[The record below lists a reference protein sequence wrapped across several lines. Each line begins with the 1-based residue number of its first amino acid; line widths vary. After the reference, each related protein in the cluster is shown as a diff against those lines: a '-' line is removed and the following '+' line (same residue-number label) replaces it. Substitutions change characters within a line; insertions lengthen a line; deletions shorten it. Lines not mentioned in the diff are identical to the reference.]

1 MKRDPDHPIID
12 DPWTYDILG
21 FNYQVDKEDP
31 GKSFIDLTLEKE
43 GVVRRLRFHGPTNLE
58 IEAGFPIPTRGMAI
72 LDVRARQLEGIG
84 VEVSDFEN
92 STGSVTFLARAV
104 VDLDTQE

>member
-1 MKRDPDHPIID
+1 
-12 DPWTYDILG
+12 
-21 FNYQVDKEDP
+21 
-31 GKSFIDLTLEKE
+31 
-43 GVVRRLRFHGPTNLE
+43 
-58 IEAGFPIPTRGMAI
+58 